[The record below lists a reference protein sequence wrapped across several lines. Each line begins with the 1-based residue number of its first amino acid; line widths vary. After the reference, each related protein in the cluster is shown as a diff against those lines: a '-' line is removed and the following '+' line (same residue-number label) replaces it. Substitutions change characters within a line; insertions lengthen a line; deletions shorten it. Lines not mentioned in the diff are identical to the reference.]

1 MYCWLILTVHSLLS
15 LENIITNFPG
25 FTLALVPGYYANQL
39 LDIWYLYLPLREIGV
54 TWANHESACH
64 SSRAARRP
72 RLSLLRQNPNS
83 SSLLIRLQDGA
94 EVVRLPVGSL
104 TKPQEDEVG
113 GVRSGNIPDFYP
125 PPLLG
130 CRSHPS
136 KPPISV
142 RLFGKMDQN
151 RSKQMGS
158 EKNPFG
164 GVQPPLL
171 QSASSHFSR
180 LSGLLPESGEEE
192 GPSRAVK
199 EMEMKG
205 AIEVV
210 RTPSPGFYSRLF

>member
-1 MYCWLILTVHSLLS
+1 M
-15 LENIITNFPG
+15 
-25 FTLALVPGYYANQL
+25 PGYYANQL
-39 LDIWYLYLPLREIGV
+39 LDFWYLFLPLWEIGV

-113 GVRSGNIPDFYP
+113 GESEAETFLTSTP

-130 CRSHPS
+130 CRSYPS

-142 RLFGKMDQN
+142 RLFGGMDQN

-164 GVQPPLL
+164 GVQPPRL
-171 QSASSHFSR
+171 QSASSQKR
-180 LSGLLPESGEEE
+180 
-192 GPSRAVK
+192 RALHVPIK

>member
-1 MYCWLILTVHSLLS
+1 
-15 LENIITNFPG
+15 
-25 FTLALVPGYYANQL
+25 
-39 LDIWYLYLPLREIGV
+39 
-54 TWANHESACH
+54 
-64 SSRAARRP
+64 
-72 RLSLLRQNPNS
+72 
-83 SSLLIRLQDGA
+83 
-94 EVVRLPVGSL
+94 
-104 TKPQEDEVG
+104 
-113 GVRSGNIPDFYP
+113 
-125 PPLLG
+125 
-130 CRSHPS
+130 
-136 KPPISV
+136 
-142 RLFGKMDQN
+142 MDQN

-171 QSASSHFSR
+171 QSASSHFFR